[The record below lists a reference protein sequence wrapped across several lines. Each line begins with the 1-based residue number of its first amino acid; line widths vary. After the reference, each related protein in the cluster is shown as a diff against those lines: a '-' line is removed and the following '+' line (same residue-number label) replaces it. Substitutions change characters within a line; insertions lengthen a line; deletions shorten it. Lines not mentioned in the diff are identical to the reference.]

1 MPAAAASTVTLP
13 LRRQVVHA
21 AVLLSMVSGCS
32 TRSVDVRPH
41 EADPAQFAAW
51 TCERISDESDRV
63 QFRAADVAYAV
74 DARVGNNLIALSLG
88 VTVFW
93 PALLAMRPDGIEA
106 EELAALKGRFEALRS
121 ASQRRD
127 CPPPPETMNAQRAA
141 ELPLAAGE
149 RFVYEERASRT
160 AAPHELGLRVTALK
174 RDRIEFAI
182 DRAGEA
188 LPDPWS
194 QDLAGNSQADNR
206 APLVRWR
213 RLLQPDLELGQ
224 VLAGELYAADPG
236 AVGHARLRGQVV
248 AQGVQTIAGRSF
260 DVSVIE
266 LFGDAPM
273 GENDSTRINGVMAVD
288 RSGLLLRL
296 ELSSSNPA
304 YSMRRRLVRV
314 EPPTG

>member
-1 MPAAAASTVTLP
+1 M
-13 LRRQVVHA
+13 
-21 AVLLSMVSGCS
+21 LLSMLGGCA
-32 TRSVDVRPH
+32 TPSVDVQPLL
-41 EADPAQFAAW
+41 ADPAQFGAW
-51 TCERISDESDRV
+51 SCERIDDESDRV
-63 QFRAADVAYAV
+63 QLRAADVAYAV
-74 DARVGNNLIALSLG
+74 DARVGNNLIALGLG

-106 EELAALKGRFEALRS
+106 QELAALKGRFEALRS
-121 ASQRRD
+121 AAHQKD
-127 CPPPPETMNAQRAA
+127 CPPQPETKSAQRAA

-149 RFVYEERASRT
+149 RFVYEERANRH
-160 AAPHELGLRVTALK
+160 AAPHELGLRVVALK
-174 RDRIEFAI
+174 RDRIEFAV
-182 DRAGEA
+182 DKAGEA

-206 APLVRWR
+206 APLLRWH

-236 AVGHARLRGQVV
+236 AIGHARLRGQVV
-248 AQGVQTIAGRSF
+248 AQGVQTIAGRAF
-260 DVSVIE
+260 EVAVIE

-273 GENDSTRINGVMAVD
+273 GENDSTRITGVMAVD
-288 RSGLLLRL
+288 RASGLLLRL

-304 YSMRRRLVRV
+304 YSLRRRLVRV